1 MFFLF
6 SRHSLVFSA
15 SKQNPKKTIFNIY
28 IYIYIFHGNQKEK
41 QSINHGN
48 IKSESRLNGQKGLSW
63 KERMKETVWF
73 CIHTMMRSKRTF
85 RSTLMNWVSQALS
98 SSLDSEDL
106 ESEEDVCSLQYW
118 MTSESMWLV
127 TLGNGIALLAQSS
140 SIKLFIVCDSIA
152 TVSSTSKI
160 SPSELFSVTFFTED
174 IVNRFHT
181 NTKRKERERERKREK
196 DWRREKK
203 REGSEVFI
211 SSIFVV
217 FGSDSEKLFPISH
230 RTRRKCLSRRQ
241 NSKEKQG
248 NN

>member
-15 SKQNPKKTIFNIY
+15 SKKNPKKTIFN
-28 IYIYIFHGNQKEK
+28 IYIFHGNQKEK

-181 NTKRKERERERKREK
+181 NTKKKERERER

>member
-15 SKQNPKKTIFNIY
+15 SKKNPKKTIFN
-28 IYIYIFHGNQKEK
+28 IYIFHGNQKEK
-41 QSINHGN
+41 QSIKHGN
-48 IKSESRLNGQKGLSW
+48 IKSESRVNGEKGLSW

-98 SSLDSEDL
+98 SSLDLEDL

-127 TLGNGIALLAQSS
+127 TLGNGIAVSAQSS
-140 SIKLFIVCDSIA
+140 SIKFFIVCDSIA
-152 TVSSTSKI
+152 TLSSTSKI

-181 NTKRKERERERKREK
+181 NTKKKERERLKAWEK
-196 DWRREKK
+196 
-203 REGSEVFI
+203 EGRWWGINIINLCRVW
-211 SSIFVV
+211 
-217 FGSDSEKLFPISH
+217 FGLWETFSYIASDSS
-230 RTRRKCLSRRQ
+230 
-241 NSKEKQG
+241 
-248 NN
+248 